1 MCALS
6 TFIFVYSHKRDTI
19 KIYIMLKEIKVPE
32 ISCEHCANTID
43 KTLIELEGINKVK
56 VEVSNKSVLI
66 EHTEDMD
73 MDQVRSH
80 LLDQGYTVDSE

>member
-1 MCALS
+1 
-6 TFIFVYSHKRDTI
+6 
-19 KIYIMLKEIKVPE
+19 MLKEIKVPE
-32 ISCEHCANTID
+32 ISSEHCAKTID

-56 VEVSNKSVLI
+56 VEISNKSVLI
-66 EHTEDMD
+66 EHSEDMD